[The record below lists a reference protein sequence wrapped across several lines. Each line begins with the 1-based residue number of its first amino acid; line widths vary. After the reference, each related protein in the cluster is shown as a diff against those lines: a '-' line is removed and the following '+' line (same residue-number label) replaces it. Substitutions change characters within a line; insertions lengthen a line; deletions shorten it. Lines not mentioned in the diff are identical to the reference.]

1 MADSHNK
8 LMGIGG
14 HTAVSLEMW
23 SPLQETTGTTAND
36 ETGSYDGTIV
46 GMGSDPVTRTGP
58 NGYLTSAFDFVP
70 NGDDITYT
78 DLGDVI
84 NGQAAWC
91 IGMYADL
98 DTYGQSLGGRLF
110 QLQSSNLSARTPS
123 NEKLYFT
130 HEGNGFN
137 SGVDIVD
144 GSWNAILFQ
153 KEATTKSIFIDGTE
167 YSESD
172 SGSTG
177 TASEDMVFG
186 NSPGS
191 SRALDGG
198 LCNLFVFSRALTDD
212 EWTESLNGPELVYS
226 TGVSLT
232 DAGAFDIGTWA
243 LPSPFA
249 SGSNGTQ
256 TQEVRIVN
264 AAGTEIDT
272 TVTTAT
278 GTFDL
283 SSEAGNTVYLLVRA
297 SNSGGY
303 DIGDFATRVSGYGSA
318 EDGYFEVSSVTV
330 ASTGGP
336 FRRIA
341 GRGLLG

>member
-1 MADSHNK
+1 
-8 LMGIGG
+8 MGVGV

-36 ETGSYDGTIV
+36 ETGSYDGTIT
-46 GMGSDPVTRTGP
+46 GMGSNPVTRTGP

-70 NGDDITYT
+70 SGDKITYT

-91 IGMYADL
+91 IGMYANL

-110 QLQSSNLSARTPS
+110 QLQSSNTSARTPS
-123 NEKLYFT
+123 NENAYFI
-130 HEGNGFN
+130 HEGNDFN

-153 KEATTKSIFIDGTE
+153 KEATTKSIFVDGTE

-172 SGSTG
+172 SGST
-177 TASEDMVFG
+177 TTTSEDIIFA
-186 NSPGS
+186 NNAASN
-191 SRALDGG
+191 RALDGG
-198 LCNLFVFSRALTDD
+198 LCNLFVFSRALTDN
-212 EWTESLNGPELVYS
+212 EWAESRGGPELVYS
-226 TGVSLT
+226 SGVSLT
-232 DAGAFDIGTWA
+232 DAGVFDIGTWA

-272 TVTTAT
+272 AVTTAT

-283 SSEAGNTVYLLVRA
+283 STEAGNTVYLLVRA

-303 DIGDFATRVSGYGSA
+303 DIGDFATRVSGYGSVD
-318 EDGYFEVSSVTV
+318 DGYFEIASVTV
-330 ASTGGP
+330 ASIGGT